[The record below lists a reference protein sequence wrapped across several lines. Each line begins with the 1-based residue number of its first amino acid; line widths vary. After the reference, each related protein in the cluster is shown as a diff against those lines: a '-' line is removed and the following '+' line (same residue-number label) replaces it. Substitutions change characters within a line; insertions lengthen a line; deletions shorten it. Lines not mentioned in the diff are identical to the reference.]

1 MLDLDSALDVALKVI
16 GVNAHEV
23 SLPAAGALDGDKFY
37 FFFAEHAHLLGIRRE
52 LRKEKPPTPASTVV
66 EPAELREPGVAVK
79 YAEQIVEMSSHRN
92 PEFMLTLANAYRAAG
107 QPTKA
112 RAAAKEDLAL
122 LPPETSTTVM
132 SRVRK
137 LLHAHID

>member
-52 LRKEKPPTPASTVV
+52 LRKPPMPASTVV
-66 EPAELREPGVAVK
+66 EPAELREPGVALK

-112 RAAAKEDLAL
+112 RAVAKEGLAL
-122 LPPETSTTVM
+122 LSPETSTTVM